1 LHNAEYA
8 CFIAVQSSRNTA
20 GPQQNEP
27 NQVELKMK
35 KFNLLALVLSSVLL
49 TGVSS
54 VAIAGDRHQ
63 GHSGHAMVDSR
74 MFKGL
79 DLTDA
84 QKAQVDALLKE
95 HRATAFNKAERFAM
109 HEELQTVL
117 QSDNFDEAG
126 VRVVLEK
133 QQAKKLEQEVAALKL
148 QHQIRAV
155 LTPEQKAKLD
165 ERKAKMRQ
173 RMQEKMAE
181 KHSA

>member
-1 LHNAEYA
+1 
-8 CFIAVQSSRNTA
+8 
-20 GPQQNEP
+20 
-27 NQVELKMK
+27 MK
-35 KFNLLALVLSSVLL
+35 KFNLLAFVLSSVLL
-49 TGVSS
+49 TGVSTA
-54 VAIAGDRHQ
+54 VIAGDRHH
-63 GHSGHAMVDSR
+63 GNAGHAMVDSK

-84 QKAQVDALLKE
+84 QKAQVDTLLKDY
-95 HRATAFNKAERFAM
+95 RATAFNKAERFAM
-109 HEELQTVL
+109 HEELQQVL
-117 QSDNFDEAG
+117 QSETFDEAG

-133 QQAKKLEQEVAALKL
+133 HQAKKLEQEVAALKL

-181 KHSA
+181 KNSA

>member
-1 LHNAEYA
+1 
-8 CFIAVQSSRNTA
+8 
-20 GPQQNEP
+20 
-27 NQVELKMK
+27 MK

-49 TGVSS
+49 TGVST
-54 VAIAGDRHQ
+54 VAIAGDRHH
-63 GHSGHAMVDSR
+63 GHAGHAMVDGR

-84 QKAQVDALLKE
+84 QKAQVEALIKA
-95 HRATAFNKAERFAM
+95 HRATAFNKAERLAM
-109 HEELQTVL
+109 HEELQQVL
-117 QSDNFDEAG
+117 QNETFDEAG

-133 QQAKKLEQEVAALKL
+133 HQAKKLEQEVAALKL
-148 QHQIRAV
+148 QHQLRAV

-181 KHSA
+181 KNSA

>member
-1 LHNAEYA
+1 
-8 CFIAVQSSRNTA
+8 
-20 GPQQNEP
+20 
-27 NQVELKMK
+27 MK
-35 KFNLLALVLSSVLL
+35 KFNLLAFVLSSVLL
-49 TGVSS
+49 AGVSTAA
-54 VAIAGDRHQ
+54 VAGDRHH
-63 GHSGHAMVDSR
+63 GHAGHAMVDSR

-84 QKAQVDALLKE
+84 QKAQVEALIKA
-95 HRATAFNKAERFAM
+95 HRATAFNKAERLAM
-109 HEELQTVL
+109 HEELQQVL
-117 QSDNFDEAG
+117 QNETFDEAG

-133 QQAKKLEQEVAALKL
+133 HQAKKLEQEVAALKL

-181 KHSA
+181 KNSA